1 MLVEVDITAH
11 VMVKNEEYFITPV
24 MQSIVQAGFRE
35 VLVADC
41 GSLDRT
47 FERLV
52 PFGELTRVKI
62 TRYGTLTPEEN
73 GRVRQH
79 LTDNTKTRW
88 AMLVDGDE
96 YYWPYMLRRIVAA
109 PMPEDKKF
117 GFTTLANVQR
127 DEAGFY
133 IASIYSKHAVFDADK
148 TVWEGEYPWE
158 NPVDIQVGNE
168 GGALNYY
175 FGEDVPPRHAWHGLH
190 LRCLPRSPYD
200 SDTHMRDQLRETVHR
215 KPTVLRRLRYLPV
228 PLRSTA
234 ELVTA

>member
-1 MLVEVDITAH
+1 MDVTAH
-11 VMVKNEEYFITPV
+11 VMVKNEEHFITPV
-24 MQSIVQAGFRE
+24 MQSIVQAGFRK

-47 FERLV
+47 FEKLV
-52 PFGELTRVKI
+52 PFGVVPHVKL

-109 PMPEDKKF
+109 PMPEGKKF
-117 GFTTLANVQR
+117 GFTTMANVQR
-127 DEAGFY
+127 DGHGYY
-133 IASIYSKHAVFDADK
+133 IASIYSKHAVFDAAT
-148 TVWEGEYPWE
+148 TVWEGAYPWE
-158 NPVDIQVGNE
+158 KPLDILIGNE
-168 GGALNYY
+168 GGKLNYY
-175 FGEDVPPRHAWHGLH
+175 FGEDVPPRYAWHGVH

-200 SDTHMRDQLRETVHR
+200 LATYKRILLRETVHR
-215 KPTVLRRLRYLPV
+215 QSTVLRRLRYLPV
-228 PLRSTA
+228 PLRSSSGQQV
-234 ELVTA
+234 VTA